1 MKQINFINFYMCSD
15 SATTSLK
22 HEGKVM
28 YVGYPF
34 SIDTVYI
41 LGSITINF
49 IHSVFQ
55 NQVRFN
61 SVGIYIY
68 VVSFPRS
75 TSKSNSV
82 SCKVRKTT

>member
-1 MKQINFINFYMCSD
+1 
-15 SATTSLK
+15 
-22 HEGKVM
+22 M
-28 YVGYPF
+28 YVGYSL
-34 SIDTVYI
+34 SIDTEHI
-41 LGSITINF
+41 LGSIAINF

-61 SVGIYIY
+61 LVGIYIY
-68 VVSFPRS
+68 AVNFPRS